1 MVSQANI
8 LIDGDHH
15 VRLADFGVAVLADA
29 GSCSGISTRSGGA
42 ARWCAPE
49 VLKGEPSSKESDI
62 YAFGCVCIE
71 VSTYLSSRSILEANR
86 LQPLDLHPRTTFSR
100 AQ

>member
-1 MVSQANI
+1 MTFNFRVITDKASQANI

-29 GSCSGISTRSGGA
+29 SSCSGISTRSGGA

-71 VSTYLSSRSILEANR
+71 VSAYFLLPAV
-86 LQPLDLHPRTTFSR
+86 
-100 AQ
+100 